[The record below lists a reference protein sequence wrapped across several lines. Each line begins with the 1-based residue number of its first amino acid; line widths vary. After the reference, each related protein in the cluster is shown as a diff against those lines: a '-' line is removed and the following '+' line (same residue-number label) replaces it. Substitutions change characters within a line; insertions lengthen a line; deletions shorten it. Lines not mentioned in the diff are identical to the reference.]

1 MKTYFFVGGK
11 LFGCA
16 LTHGLIIFL
25 ILFNPFDFFAKRL
38 HRRRPKQPKS
48 AFQHMIIKARK
59 KVKKKNSLFSSLQLI
74 NIGEPIVPQHR

>member
-11 LFGCA
+11 FFGCA

-25 ILFNPFDFFAKRL
+25 ILFNPFDFFIKRF

-48 AFQHMIIKARK
+48 AEFQHMIIKARK
-59 KVKKKNSLFSSLQLI
+59 KVKKKLTFLVSSAD
-74 NIGEPIVPQHR
+74 